1 MVAVSDESGS
11 ADSQLH
17 WPRFAGGAHFFADGL
32 RR

>member
-17 WPRFAGGAHFFADGL
+17 WSRFAGGGQVVSVGV
-32 RR
+32 